1 MILVLDYGSQTSQE
15 LTRKIREL
23 GVYSELRLPSL
34 TNDQIKEL
42 NPKGIILSGVQADET
57 EDVFKLGIPI
67 LAIESDSE
75 ESLLKNFLFDTCDC
89 KEDGSAANYGEHEV
103 TRSREVEVRRRM
115 MR

>member
-42 NPKGIILSGVQADET
+42 NPKGIILSGIETDET

-89 KEDGSAANYGEHEV
+89 KGRSEERRVGKECIRWRQR
-103 TRSREVEVRRRM
+103 RSRRRKW
-115 MR
+115 